1 MSKIQRVLIVGGGIG
16 GLTAAIALKRKG
28 IVAEVIEQDPDW
40 SVYGVGI
47 IQPSNMLRALRGIGL
62 SDACLAN
69 GRPFQGWH
77 FCDAQGNRLAE
88 VPSENVAGPDYPPAN
103 GIRRPALHKILT
115 DATLAQGTKVRLGVT
130 VTSWHDRG
138 DGIEV
143 AFSDGTRAT
152 YDLLIGADGAY
163 SQTRT
168 MLFGDEFKPQ
178 FTGQSVWRYNFERPR
193 DLEWGAIF
201 YGHKSKAGLVPLS
214 DSLMYLFLVTCEPGN
229 PRLPKDQLHQLLKER
244 LAEYGGIVGRLR
256 EQVTDPAA
264 VVYRPMEVVMV
275 PPPWHKGR
283 VLLIGDAAHSGTPHL
298 AEGAAMAIE
307 DSVLLADMLAESN
320 DLSATLNSFVE
331 RRLPRTRLV
340 YETGLKLGEWER
352 AEWGGH
358 PDPQADHGALF
369 AGAYKQLMQPI

>member
-16 GLTAAIALKRKG
+16 GLTAAVALKRKG
-28 IVAEVIEQDPDW
+28 INAEVVEQNPDW

-62 SDACLAN
+62 GDACLAR

-88 VPSENVAGPDYPPAN
+88 VPSKNVAGPGYPPAN

-130 VTSWHDRG
+130 VTSWNERV

-143 AFSDGTRAT
+143 ALSDGTRAT
-152 YDLLIGADGAY
+152 YDLLIGADGSY
-163 SQTRT
+163 SQTRA
-168 MLFGDEFKPQ
+168 MLFGDQLKPQ

-201 YGHKSKAGLVPLS
+201 YGNKSKAGLVPLS
-214 DSLMYLFLVTCEPGN
+214 DSLMYLFLVTSEPGN
-229 PRLPKDQLHQLLKER
+229 PRLPKDQLHLLLKER

-264 VVYRPMEVVMV
+264 VVYRPMEVLMV

-283 VLLIGDAAHSGTPHL
+283 VLLIGDAVHSGTPHL

-307 DSVLLADMLAESN
+307 DSVLLADMLAESS
-320 DLSATLNSFVE
+320 DLDSTLNNFVD
-331 RRLPRTRLV
+331 RRLPRARLV
-340 YETGLKLGEWER
+340 YETGVKLGEWEL

-369 AGAYKQLMQPI
+369 SGAYEQLMQPI